1 MRRLIIAA
9 TTIAVLAVPAIS
21 MASAHVPHYRVTS
34 LTATT
39 TSNGTTHVHNYTLTR
54 GENHSFIGIASAPG
68 ETLSGVLHH
77 STGSPLPSRTP

>member
-21 MASAHVPHYRVTS
+21 MASAHVPHY
-34 LTATT
+34 
-39 TSNGTTHVHNYTLTR
+39 YTLTR
-54 GENHSFIGIASAPG
+54 GENHSFIGIASAASGTPV